1 MQDGIQ
7 IYNCNNDAVFQQSFF
22 NMTRLNFTY
31 KGRRMFRREKNKLVY
46 NTFFPFN
53 QVKKELRFEGIYL
66 SAYSIEDFREIDS
79 DFDIGFNNI
88 EYNFEEKFIQR
99 IMSDFEVFLLMN
111 MPKSCDA
118 EKIVQDIEKRG
129 CMIMNLKNNS
139 LIIKL
144 DCIGTF
150 YYLEKYVQGIFGGIK
165 NKKELSEEY
174 LYNLLDLNDIQK
186 LMEMVEIISIRVPI
200 FANYNLMLCSDKQ
213 EKIDMVKSIIF
224 ELEDNNFQVEEI
236 RGIDSPRNFLLR

>member
-1 MQDGIQ
+1 MQEGIQ
-7 IYNCNNDAVFQQSFF
+7 IYNCNSDTIFQQSFF

-46 NTFFPFN
+46 NTFFPFE
-53 QVKKELRFEGIYL
+53 QVKKVLQFEGIYL
-66 SAYSIEDFREIDS
+66 SAYSVEDFREIDS
-79 DFDIGFNNI
+79 DFNIGFNNI

-99 IMSDFEVFLLMN
+99 ILSDFEVFLLIN

-118 EKIVQDIEKRG
+118 QKLVRDIEKRD
-129 CMIMNLKNNS
+129 CMIMNLNNNS

-150 YYLEKYVQGIFGGIK
+150 LCLEKYVKGIFCGIK
-165 NKKELSEEY
+165 NKKTLSEEY
-174 LYNLLDLNDIQK
+174 LYNALDLNDMQK
-186 LMEMVEIISIRVPI
+186 LMAMVEIFIIRVPI

-213 EKIDMVKSIIF
+213 EKIDMAKSIIF
-224 ELEDNNFQVEEI
+224 ELEDSNFQVEDI
-236 RGIDSPRNFLLR
+236 RECGNSRNFLLR